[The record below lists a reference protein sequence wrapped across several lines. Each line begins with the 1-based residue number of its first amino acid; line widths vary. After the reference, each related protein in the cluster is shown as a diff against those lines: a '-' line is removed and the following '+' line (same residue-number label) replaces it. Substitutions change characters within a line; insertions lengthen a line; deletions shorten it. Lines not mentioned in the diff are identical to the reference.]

1 MNKNLQPGSQNKF
14 RLRTAP
20 KKPNVNLQEETA
32 FDRARESALLM
43 LAQLSLS
50 KTVAQ
55 LKKQ

>member
-1 MNKNLQPGSQNKF
+1 MNKSLLPANQNKF
-14 RLRTAP
+14 HSPNARTKSAV
-20 KKPNVNLQEETA
+20 KATEES

-55 LKKQ
+55 LKKH